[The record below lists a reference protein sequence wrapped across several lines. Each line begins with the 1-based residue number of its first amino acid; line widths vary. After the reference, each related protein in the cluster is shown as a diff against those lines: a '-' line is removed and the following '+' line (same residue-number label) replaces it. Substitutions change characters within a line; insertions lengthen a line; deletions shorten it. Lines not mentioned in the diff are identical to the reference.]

1 MSQVRAA
8 TMSVRRARAGAV
20 PNTAVVD
27 IQGEITGAA
36 EDALMEAYNE
46 ATDSGA
52 RTIILNFTS
61 LDYMNSSGIGLLVTL
76 LIRVKRQ
83 KQRLLSYGLSE
94 HYRQIFEL
102 TRLNEVIGIYDTEAE
117 AVAAA

>member
-1 MSQVRAA
+1 MSQVRTA
-8 TMSVRRARAGAV
+8 TMSVRRAGANAAPVAGII
-20 PNTAVVD
+20 D
-27 IQGEITGAA
+27 IKGEITGAA
-36 EDALMEAYNE
+36 EDALMAAYNE

-52 RTIILNFTS
+52 RTIILNFS
-61 LDYMNSSGIGLLVTL
+61 GLDYMNSSGIGLLVTL
-76 LIRVKRQ
+76 LIRINRQ

-117 AVAAA
+117 ALAAA